1 MLFQTLALYA
11 LSLALPLQQAS
22 AQDDPVELDPAQIAE
37 ADAIACRLDV
47 PNYMAFAMAIRGKD
61 GIARQRGWK
70 QVGSDKG
77 FILEYQ
83 LPAPITVAG
92 HTTRRIGFTGDSILA
107 ILDLP
112 DPAVVARPEQIAN
125 EMDLEP
131 LIAELVASGKATR
144 AQVEAEFKFRKF
156 LGQRVVKE
164 ETRPAGEEADFGSR
178 TVVART
184 ISNVTTHPGKTLYG
198 CAYRLELLDKDGTPL

>member
-1 MLFQTLALYA
+1 MLALYA
-11 LSLALPLQQAS
+11 LSLALPLQQADE
-22 AQDDPVELDPAQIAE
+22 AEFDPTQIAE

-47 PNYMAFAMAIRGKD
+47 PTYMGFAMAVRGKD
-61 GIARQRGWK
+61 GIARQRRWK
-70 QVGSDKG
+70 QIGSDGG
-77 FILEYQ
+77 FILEYE
-83 LPAPITVAG
+83 LPQPITVAG

-112 DPAVVARPEQIAN
+112 DPAVVARAENIAN
-125 EMDLEP
+125 EVDLEP

-156 LGQRVVKE
+156 LGERIIKD
-164 ETRPAGEEADFGSR
+164 ETLPAGADADFGSR

-184 ISNVTTHPGKTLYG
+184 ISNATTHPGKTLYG
-198 CAYRLELLDKDGTPL
+198 CAYRLEVLDKDGKPL